1 MLREDGA
8 RRMRVYRVEIKNEY
22 LEDLFWYDAGSVEQE
37 VFAKAEDGVV
47 CVVTDRPHM
56 IFSRL
61 GEAVKSIT
69 YVGPLVELPL
79 MTGAFEIRPG
89 KQNSRRLLEKGYTK
103 VIRRGSRTGNPADGF
118 ADAL

>member
-8 RRMRVYRVEIKNEY
+8 GRMRVYQVEIKKEY

-37 VFAKAEDGVV
+37 VFAKAEDGLI

-61 GEAVKSIT
+61 GESVKSVT

-79 MTGAFEIRPG
+79 VARTFEVRRAA
-89 KQNSRRLLEKGYTK
+89 QDTRRLREEGAARVLKPRK
-103 VIRRGSRTGNPADGF
+103 PAGGF
-118 ADAL
+118 ADAH